1 MTDYIIDKAK
11 SPKALVIFAHGAG
24 ADKSSSFMDAMAL
37 ALVAEQISVLRF
49 NFDYMNKRL
58 VDGKRY
64 PPERMPKLLSAMA
77 QVINEQSDEL
87 PLFLAGKSMG
97 GRVAATITSQLG
109 DVDEL
114 IGFNAAQG
122 IKGTICYGYPFHPSA
137 KPGSLRLA
145 PLQERIRPVIIIQG
159 ERDKLG
165 DRAEIECYEVAE
177 CCQIHF
183 VEDGDHDLKPRVKS
197 GFTHQAHIKTA
208 AKVTSNF
215 IDQTILGTQTHD

>member
-1 MTDYIIDKAK
+1 MTGYIIDKAK

-37 ALVAEQISVLRF
+37 ALVTEQISVLRF
-49 NFDYMNKRL
+49 NFGYMNKRL
-58 VDGKRY
+58 VDGRKY

-97 GRVAATITSQLG
+97 GRVAATITSQLDDIG
-109 DVDEL
+109 EL
-114 IGFNAAQG
+114 VGYDAVQSVR
-122 IKGTICYGYPFHPSA
+122 GTICYGYPFHPSA
-137 KPGSLRLA
+137 KPDSLRLA
-145 PLQERIRPVIIIQG
+145 PLQERIRPVMIIQG

-165 DRAEIECYEVAE
+165 DRAEIECYDVAQ

-183 VEDGDHDLKPRVKS
+183 VEDGDHDLKPRVRS
-197 GFTHQAHIKTA
+197 GFTHQAHIETA
-208 AKVTSNF
+208 AKVTNTF
-215 IDQTILGTQTHD
+215 IEQTILGT